1 MQYGHATPTRVVRPI
16 AILIDGYQRVFY
28 TYGPLFGLILP
39 TGLGGVLRIRRP
51 GRWPVLA
58 WSPRSGSMLPW
69 ATAVVLLI
77 FPVAVADFDYRYL
90 LLVLPFACLAAG
102 LAFSPAR
109 PPAAPEPAP
118 GLEPDSVPAQAP
130 SGGPARTS

>member
-1 MQYGHATPTRVVRPI
+1 
-16 AILIDGYQRVFY
+16 
-28 TYGPLFGLILP
+28 
-39 TGLGGVLRIRRP
+39 
-51 GRWPVLA
+51 
-58 WSPRSGSMLPW
+58 MLPW

-90 LLVLPFACLAAG
+90 LPVLPFACLAACG
-102 LAFSPAR
+102 LARSRPGPAR